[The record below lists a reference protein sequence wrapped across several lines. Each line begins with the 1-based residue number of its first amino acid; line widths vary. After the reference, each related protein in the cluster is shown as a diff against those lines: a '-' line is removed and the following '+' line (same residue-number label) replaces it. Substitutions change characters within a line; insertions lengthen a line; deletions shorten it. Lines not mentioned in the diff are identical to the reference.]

1 MIHLILLVMYKM
13 KIKFF
18 LVSYLTSFLFVAC
31 QHSSRYISSVTTV
44 DTIDIIR
51 SVPNIEKYSNIFK
64 QIDYIRIPYDNTF
77 CIGKVNKL
85 LVTDSLL
92 FVMDRKISRGVY
104 CFDSTGNSIS
114 AIHKTGVAP
123 GEYISMRNLFY
134 GIDSEEILIYAAI
147 RQKMLHFSL
156 NGTFLYETDLP
167 FNSLRVEPIGGN
179 CIMYNDYRINEDLKW
194 NGKYPNLILWN
205 PKKNSVEFAADYFKA
220 PAAKATLITSEPQF
234 SKLNDTLY
242 SIKPDHCNTVYHV
255 TPHQIY
261 PAYQLDFGPYNLDD
275 EFWDM
280 ASQKRMKFKTLD
292 AYSDSRNLCE
302 TFRFLEGEDFLYFV
316 CKQKKTVTHVF
327 YSKKTKTL
335 KQIAKFE
342 NDMDYVTPFRPIAIY
357 DDKLYGLLDSE
368 EVYNMKEELKGILP
382 DTILENVQEFGN
394 PIIAIFT
401 LKPF

>member
-1 MIHLILLVMYKM
+1 MKQLLNIHFYIKLLFFPLVLFLFACSGS
-13 KIKFF
+13 KFRY
-18 LVSYLTSFLFVAC
+18 VAENAPQTDTIYIDIDNAKKSSYLDMF
-31 QHSSRYISSVTTV
+31 
-44 DTIDIIR
+44 
-51 SVPNIEKYSNIFK
+51 EKM
-64 QIDYIRIPYDNTF
+64 DYILTPYDSVF

-92 FVMDRKISRGVY
+92 FMMDRKISRGIYVL
-104 CFDSTGNSIS
+104 DRQGNSV
-114 AIHKTGVAP
+114 ATIHKTGSGP
-123 GEYISMRNLFY
+123 GEYIAMKDISYNEKTQEMKAYCVARKKQIHYTLQGNFVTENDIPY
-134 GIDSEEILIYAAI
+134 
-147 RQKMLHFSL
+147 FSL
-156 NGTFLYETDLP
+156 RAESIGDNYILHTDYAK
-167 FNSLRVEPIGGN
+167 S
-179 CIMYNDYRINEDLKW
+179 EDLKW

-205 PKKNSVEFAADYFKA
+205 PKENSVEFAADYFKA

-261 PAYQLDFGPYNLDD
+261 PAYQLDFGPYNLD
-275 EFWDM
+275 EVFWDM
-280 ASQKRMKFKTLD
+280 ASKKRMKFKTLD

-302 TFRFLEGEDFLYFV
+302 TFRFLEGENFLYFV
-316 CKQKKTVTHVF
+316 CKQRKTVTHVF
-327 YSKKTKTL
+327 YSKKTKAL

>member
-1 MIHLILLVMYKM
+1 M
-13 KIKFF
+13 KLYIFC
-18 LVSYLTSFLFVAC
+18 SFLFLLSC
-31 QHSSRYISSVTTV
+31 SENKSKYIIENAPQT
-44 DTIDIIR
+44 DTIYIDIDNAKR
-51 SVPNIEKYSNIFK
+51 YSYLHMFEK
-64 QIDYIRIPYDNTF
+64 IDYILTPYDSAF
-77 CIGKVNKL
+77 CIGKVDKL
-85 LVTDSLL
+85 LITDSLL
-92 FVMDRKISRGVY
+92 FVMDRKISRGIY
-104 CFDSTGNSIS
+104 MLDKQGNSV
-114 AIHKTGVAP
+114 ATIHKTGSGP
-123 GEYISMRNLFY
+123 GEYIAMKDISYDKETQEVEAY
-134 GIDSEEILIYAAI
+134 GVVRRKHVYYTLQGNFVGEKDIPY
-147 RQKMLHFSL
+147 SL
-156 NGTFLYETDLP
+156 
-167 FNSLRVEPIGGN
+167 LRVEQIGGN
-179 CIMYNDYRINEDLKW
+179 YILHTDYAKSEDLKW
-194 NGKYPNLILWN
+194 DGKYPNLILWN
-205 PKKNSVEFAADYFKA
+205 PKENSVEFAADYFKA

-261 PAYQLDFGPYNLDD
+261 PAYQLDFGPYNLDE

-280 ASQKRMKFKTLD
+280 ASKKRMKFKTLD

-302 TFRFLEGEDFLYFV
+302 TFRFLEGENFLYFV

>member
-1 MIHLILLVMYKM
+1 M
-13 KIKFF
+13 
-18 LVSYLTSFLFVAC
+18 TEN
-31 QHSSRYISSVTTV
+31 
-44 DTIDIIR
+44 D
-51 SVPNIEKYSNIFK
+51 
-64 QIDYIRIPYDNTF
+64 IPY
-77 CIGKVNKL
+77 
-85 LVTDSLL
+85 
-92 FVMDRKISRGVY
+92 
-104 CFDSTGNSIS
+104 
-114 AIHKTGVAP
+114 
-123 GEYISMRNLFY
+123 
-134 GIDSEEILIYAAI
+134 
-147 RQKMLHFSL
+147 FSL
-156 NGTFLYETDLP
+156 RAESIGDNYILHTDYAK
-167 FNSLRVEPIGGN
+167 S
-179 CIMYNDYRINEDLKW
+179 EDLKW

-205 PKKNSVEFAADYFKA
+205 PKENSVEFAADYFKA

-261 PAYQLDFGPYNLDD
+261 PAYQLDFGPYNLDE

-280 ASQKRMKFKTLD
+280 ASKKRMKFKTLD

-302 TFRFLEGEDFLYFV
+302 TFRFLEGENFLYFV

-401 LKPF
+401 L

>member
-1 MIHLILLVMYKM
+1 MYEEDQ
-13 KIKFF
+13 
-18 LVSYLTSFLFVAC
+18 L
-31 QHSSRYISSVTTV
+31 
-44 DTIDIIR
+44 
-51 SVPNIEKYSNIFK
+51 N
-64 QIDYIRIPYDNTF
+64 
-77 CIGKVNKL
+77 
-85 LVTDSLL
+85 
-92 FVMDRKISRGVY
+92 
-104 CFDSTGNSIS
+104 
-114 AIHKTGVAP
+114 
-123 GEYISMRNLFY
+123 NL
-134 GIDSEEILIYAAI
+134 
-147 RQKMLHFSL
+147 
-156 NGTFLYETDLP
+156 
-167 FNSLRVEPIGGN
+167 LRVEAIGGERVL
-179 CIMYNDYRINEDLKW
+179 YTDY
-194 NGKYPNLILWN
+194 YPNEGLMDKKKSPNLLLWN
-205 PKKNSVEFAADYFKA
+205 PINNSIQYPMNYYKISVLKSNLF
-220 PAAKATLITSEPQF
+220 TSEPQF

-261 PAYQLDFGPYNLDD
+261 PAYQLDFGPYNLDE

-280 ASQKRMKFKTLD
+280 ASKKRMKFKTLD
-292 AYSDSRNLCE
+292 AYSDNRNLCE